1 MECYSYLLFSLTTN
15 RTYIG
20 ATNNPDR
27 RLRQHNGEISGG
39 AYATKGKEW
48 IRAVYVGGFPDWQAA
63 LQFEWSW
70 KRHSR
75 GKSGLGGKLQGL
87 LNLLRTEKS
96 TTKAIPFSMWEK
108 KAFLVF
114 NEEYQDILG
123 KFDVYRTLKE
133 QYIPKMS
140 FNDFH
145 KLSVQVQELA
155 LEQQELLKKV
165 SELTALLLQENN
177 VVEEK
182 PIYKPKVKKPRV
194 KKVKET
200 KEPKEQTQVNL

>member
-1 MECYSYLLFSLTTN
+1 MEWYSYLLFSLNTN

-48 IRAVYVGGFPDWQAA
+48 IRAVYIGGFPDWSAA

-96 TTKAIPFSMWEK
+96 TTKAIPFNMWEK
-108 KAFLVF
+108 KVFLVF

-123 KFDVYRTLKE
+123 KFDIYRTLKE

-145 KLSVQVQELA
+145 KLSIQVQELA
-155 LEQQELLKKV
+155 VEQQELLKKV
-165 SELTALLLQENN
+165 SELTARLLLQEKT
-177 VVEEK
+177 VVEDK
-182 PIYKPKVKKPRV
+182 PVEKPKVKKTRV

-200 KEPKEQTQVNL
+200 EEPAQVNL